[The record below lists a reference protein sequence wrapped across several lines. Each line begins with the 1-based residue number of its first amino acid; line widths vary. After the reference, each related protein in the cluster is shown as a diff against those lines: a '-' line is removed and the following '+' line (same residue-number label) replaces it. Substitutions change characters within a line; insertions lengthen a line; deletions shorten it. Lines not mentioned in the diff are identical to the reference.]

1 MGWLQHSKSD
11 RASCPIEP
19 ELYLR
24 DGQIIRPVA
33 DAVVYMR
40 AHEVRPGVDNRDEV
54 LHRLERACTAMERQ
68 SAIEAFLAWLDGL
81 DVLLT
86 PRKAAGESEIAE
98 R

>member
-1 MGWLQHSKSD
+1 
-11 RASCPIEP
+11 
-19 ELYLR
+19 
-24 DGQIIRPVA
+24 
-33 DAVVYMR
+33 
-40 AHEVRPGVDNRDEV
+40 
-54 LHRLERACTAMERQ
+54 MERQ